1 MAAQEQ
7 ELIQNQQNPTSL
19 LLELEQAVLLVEQ
32 AFAARQHGP
41 LPQPGLVAG
50 LVVVLAGVAV
60 VVAEEER
67 LPLVLPFHRWDLLLR
82 NTVCARRHPR
92 RSVCRH

>member
-1 MAAQEQ
+1 M
-7 ELIQNQQNPTSL
+7 
-19 LLELEQAVLLVEQ
+19 LLVEQ

-41 LPQPGLVAG
+41 LPQPGLVVG

-67 LPLVLPFHRWDLLLR
+67 LPLVLPFHHWDLLLR
-82 NTVCARRHPR
+82 NTVCARRHPQ